1 MRVMII
7 GQGGREHALAW
18 KLLQSAAVTEV
29 CCVPGNGGTARLSGC
44 QNLAVALDDPA
55 EVARVAQRQGVDLVI
70 IGPEAPLAA
79 GLGDELRAAGLA
91 VLGPGKAGAQ
101 IEASKSWAKDL
112 MHQAG
117 VPTAAAQSFTDL
129 EAARA
134 YLKTRALP
142 IVIKADGLAAGKG
155 VTVAETAEVALEAV
169 EAALAGQLGP
179 AGRQVLIEDYLDG
192 EEVSVLALTDGQTV
206 YPLLPAQDHK
216 RIGIGDTGPN
226 TGGMG
231 AYAPV
236 PWVTP
241 VLMDRIQQQILLPTV
256 RALRERG
263 IDYRGI
269 LYAGLMIRPA
279 GDPWV
284 VEFNCRFGD
293 PETQVVLPLLSSP
306 LETLLLA
313 CAQGCLGDVPPP
325 EWVLGG
331 AACVVVAAAG
341 YPGPYTQG
349 DAIDGLDQAA
359 ETGALVFH
367 AGTVWDS
374 SHHRTAGGRVLAVTG
389 RGASLG
395 DALQQAY
402 AGVSAI
408 DFPGAYFRPD
418 IGWRLTHEE

>member
-1 MRVMII
+1 M
-7 GQGGREHALAW
+7 A
-18 KLLQSAAVTEV
+18 KS
-29 CCVPGNGGTARLSGC
+29 
-44 QNLAVALDDPA
+44 
-55 EVARVAQRQGVDLVI
+55 QGVDLVI

-79 GLGDELRAAGLA
+79 GLGDVLRQAGLT
-91 VLGPGKAGAQ
+91 VLGPGRAGAQ
-101 IEASKSWAKDL
+101 IEASKAWAKDL

-117 VPTAAAQSFTDL
+117 VPTAAARSFTDL

-134 YLKTRALP
+134 YLNTCPLP

-155 VTVAETAEVALEAV
+155 VTVAETADTALSAV

-179 AGRQVLIEDYLDG
+179 AGRQVLIEDFLDG

-256 RALRERG
+256 QALRARG

-293 PETQVVLPLLSSP
+293 PETQVILPLLTSP

-313 CAQGCLGDVPPP
+313 CAEGRLGDVPPP
-325 EWVLGG
+325 EWLPGG
-331 AACVVVAAAG
+331 AACVVLAAAG

-349 DAIDGLDQAA
+349 DTILGLDQVA

-367 AGTVWDS
+367 AGTAWDGTQ
-374 SHHRTAGGRVLAVTG
+374 HLTAGGRVLAVTG
-389 RGASLG
+389 RGETLET
-395 DALQQAY
+395 ALQQAY
-402 AGVSAI
+402 AGVQTI
-408 DFPGAYFRPD
+408 QFPGAYARPD
-418 IGWRLTHEE
+418 IGWRLTQGE